1 MKILRG
7 LCVIALAL
15 LAGCNQELLVD
26 LDQQQANEVVAV
38 LQKHHINVDKQ
49 RAEKGKFKVTVS
61 DNDFPAAVD
70 VLRTYSLPSKPT
82 VEISQIFPSDTL
94 VSTPLAERARLI
106 SGVEQR
112 LEQSLRSIDGVI
124 SAKVH
129 ASYST
134 VDNPKA
140 AAAPKVA
147 VIINHTGVL
156 NDGVFPEQVKRMM
169 ANSFENVS
177 AENISV
183 SLFAAQAAAAGMQ
196 DILPYTAA
204 PSPSGVPEGWS
215 SVATAVAG
223 VFVMLALFGAF
234 VFARKKRLSI

>member
-1 MKILRG
+1 MKIVKG
-7 LCVIALAL
+7 LCVIAIVSLV
-15 LAGCNQELLVD
+15 GCKQELLVD

-38 LQKHHINVDKQ
+38 LQKHHINVEKQ
-49 RAEKGKFKVTVS
+49 RAEKGKFKVAVS
-61 DNDFPAAVD
+61 DEDFPAAVD
-70 VLRTYSLPSKPT
+70 VLRTYALPSRPT

-112 LEQSLRSIDGVI
+112 LEQSLRGIDGVV

-140 AAAPKVA
+140 AAPPKVA

-156 NDGVFPEQVKRMM
+156 SDGVFPEQVKRMM

-183 SLFAAQAAAAGMQ
+183 SLFAIQAGAVGIQ
-196 DILPYTAA
+196 DILPYSAA
-204 PSPSGVPEGWS
+204 PATFGVPKGWQ
-215 SVATAVAG
+215 ALTMAAAGAAVL
-223 VFVMLALFGAF
+223 LALCGAF
-234 VFARKKRLSI
+234 VLARKRRPSI